1 MNLKTF
7 KISIFVFLFFPI
19 ILKGKNDLLNAGD
32 SLFKEEKYYDAKK
45 YYDSIFYNKNMFSYS
60 MLLKMSF
67 IEESLGNFERSI
79 YYLSFYKKRNCYFWY

>member
-67 IEESLGNFERSI
+67 IE
-79 YYLSFYKKRNCYFWY
+79 